1 MINLSGVEHRYKHGE
16 RKMLLSLKINEGE
29 FVCVTGKAGSGK
41 TTFLKLLTGEEK
53 ACKGKISCLGRDLD
67 SLSAR
72 DLALYRR
79 ETGIIFQNRRLL
91 PKKTVAANVG
101 YVLEAAGVGKKAV
114 AGRVRRVLETTGL
127 QHKAHCFPE
136 ELSGDEQQRA
146 AAARAIVNNPRLLLL
161 DEPDAGLDDRGA
173 EEIMQLFHRLHAAG
187 VTVLMTA
194 HCPKSAGARIIE
206 LNRGRVV
213 LDTGQRRE
221 GYDPMDE

>member
-16 RKMLLSLKINEGE
+16 RNMILSLKINEGE

-53 ACKGKISCLGRDLD
+53 ACAGKISCLGKELA
-67 SLSAR
+67 SLSKR
-72 DLALYRR
+72 DLASYRR

-101 YVLEAAGVGKKAV
+101 YVLEAAGVGKKEM

-146 AAARAIVNNPRLLLL
+146 AAARAIVNKPRLLLL
-161 DEPDAGLDDRGA
+161 DEPAAGLDDRGA
-173 EEIMQLFHRLHAAG
+173 EEMMQLFHRLHAEG
-187 VTVLMTA
+187 VTVLMA
-194 HCPKSAGARIIE
+194 AQRSKSAGKRIIE
-206 LNRGRVV
+206 LNKGRVV
-213 LDTGQRRE
+213 LDTGQRRKE
-221 GYDPMDE
+221 CDPMHA